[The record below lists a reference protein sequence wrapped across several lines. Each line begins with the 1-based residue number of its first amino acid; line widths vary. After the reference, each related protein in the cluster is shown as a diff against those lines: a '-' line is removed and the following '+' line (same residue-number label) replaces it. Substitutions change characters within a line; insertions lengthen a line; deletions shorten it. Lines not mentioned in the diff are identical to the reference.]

1 MTSSCR
7 VTPQQPQLWLT
18 SRFPSIC
25 YGFVTNKGHFIT
37 QTLFT
42 NWLYIRF
49 FSFDGSAAE
58 PVKVQSR
65 LSNEKRRCCGYNCF
79 IRFSLITA
87 RFLAVFYDS
96 SSLTCRL
103 SSWPACSGEEGFSLR
118 GERSIKNKS
127 SSRSEATPRSFFPV
141 AAASSSRLFSH
152 LFSSFLSSV
161 SSFFLDESWR
171 VRLWQLWLKS
181 VSGPRSHDSGAD
193 VVVRG
198 FDLTVLMCRRFIP
211 SYIITCFFFST
222 PPCSHTFHLFF
233 QAFPALLRQ

>member
-1 MTSSCR
+1 MNVAHHFQWRHHAEWPLSNPSCD
-7 VTPQQPQLWLT
+7 WLPGFL
-18 SRFPSIC
+18 RFF
-25 YGFVTNKGHFIT
+25 YGFVTSKGHFIM

-49 FSFDGSAAE
+49 FSFDGGAAE

-65 LSNEKRRCCGYNCF
+65 LSNDEKRRCCGYNCF

-161 SSFFLDESWR
+161 SRLVFLGRVAAGASVTAVVEKCQWASVTRLWSWR
-171 VRLWQLWLKS
+171 CCSRLRFNC
-181 VSGPRSHDSGAD
+181 VD
-193 VVVRG
+193 V
-198 FDLTVLMCRRFIP
+198 
-211 SYIITCFFFST
+211 
-222 PPCSHTFHLFF
+222 
-233 QAFPALLRQ
+233 QAFYSILHHHALLLLHSTL

>member
-25 YGFVTNKGHFIT
+25 YGFITNKGHFIT

-49 FSFDGSAAE
+49 FSFDGGAAE

-65 LSNEKRRCCGYNCF
+65 LSNDEKRRCCGYNCF

-161 SSFFLDESWR
+161 SRLVFLGRVAAGASVTAVVEKCQWASVTRLWSWR
-171 VRLWQLWLKS
+171 CCSRLRFNC
-181 VSGPRSHDSGAD
+181 VD
-193 VVVRG
+193 V
-198 FDLTVLMCRRFIP
+198 
-211 SYIITCFFFST
+211 
-222 PPCSHTFHLFF
+222 
-233 QAFPALLRQ
+233 QAFYSILHHHALLLLHSTL

>member
-49 FSFDGSAAE
+49 FSFDGGAAE

-161 SSFFLDESWR
+161 SRLVFLGRVAAGASVTAVVEKCQWASVTRLWSWR
-171 VRLWQLWLKS
+171 CCSRLRFNC
-181 VSGPRSHDSGAD
+181 VD
-193 VVVRG
+193 V
-198 FDLTVLMCRRFIP
+198 
-211 SYIITCFFFST
+211 
-222 PPCSHTFHLFF
+222 
-233 QAFPALLRQ
+233 QAFYSILHHHALLLLHSTL

>member
-25 YGFVTNKGHFIT
+25 YGFITNKGHFIT

-96 SSLTCRL
+96 PSLTCRL

-152 LFSSFLSSV
+152 WFSSFLSSV
-161 SSFFLDESWR
+161 SRLVFLGRVAAGASVTAVVEKCQWASVTRLWSWR
-171 VRLWQLWLKS
+171 CCSRLRFNC
-181 VSGPRSHDSGAD
+181 VD
-193 VVVRG
+193 V
-198 FDLTVLMCRRFIP
+198 
-211 SYIITCFFFST
+211 
-222 PPCSHTFHLFF
+222 
-233 QAFPALLRQ
+233 QAFYSILHHHALLLLHSTL